1 MQRLDRER
9 HARLPRVRQK
19 RVQRLAHL
27 HARAGDVARAFRQAA
42 DHEHEALR
50 ADRGRLVDGAA
61 VVVERGAAGGFV
73 GGREHAAAA
82 EPGDGHAVGADE
94 LARAL
99 GAARLHDVAP
109 GRDRRHANA
118 RAALNQLLQRPRLH
132 RHRIDRKQR
141 AIVRQVAHHAKS
153 D

>member
-19 RVQRLAHL
+19 RMQRLAHL
-27 HARAGDVARAFRQAA
+27 HARAVKVARAFRQGAN
-42 DHEHEALR
+42 HEHEALR
-50 ADRGRLVDGAA
+50 ADRGRFVDGAA
-61 VVVERGAAGGFV
+61 VVVERGAASRFV
-73 GGREHAAAA
+73 GGGEHAAAA

-109 GRDRRHANA
+109 RRDRGDAGA
-118 RAALNQLLQRPRLH
+118 GAALDQLPQRPRLH
-132 RHRIDRKQR
+132 RHRVDREQR
-141 AIVRQVAHHAKS
+141 AIVREVAHHAKS
-153 D
+153 A